1 MSLLRQVTGMR
12 TRRLGNKTWK
22 NEGPERVLQAAGTK
36 PLWEY
41 INKKQAMVVEWVA
54 LRPIFEVCAKEK
66 GYEGGGILV
75 ICGSGR
81 RLRSNNW
88 RPR

>member
-1 MSLLRQVTGMR
+1 MGFLRQVTWMKA
-12 TRRLGNKTWK
+12 RRLGDNTWTK
-22 NEGPERVLQAAGTK
+22 EGLERLIQTAGTK

-88 RPR
+88 RP